1 MAKNKSLDEMRSE
14 AYRRQDNLASDID
27 ELIDR
32 VHPVNA
38 AMRWKNE
45 VVGAVKG
52 FSAAGDEKT
61 PVTLPAAVAGG
72 VIGVVL
78 IGAGIAAAV
87 ALSGGDG
94 KSAKKLSKA
103 QKKAEA
109 EKAKAAE
116 HRARAKQEARAAK
129 A

>member
-1 MAKNKSLDEMRSE
+1 
-14 AYRRQDNLASDID
+14 YRRQDNLASDID

-38 AMRWKNE
+38 AKRWKNE
-45 VVGAVKG
+45 VAGAVKG
-52 FSAAGDEKT
+52 FSGAGDEKT
-61 PVTLPAAVAGG
+61 PATLPAAVAGG

-78 IGAGIAAAV
+78 IGVGIAAAV

-94 KSAKKLSKA
+94 KAAKEGA
-103 QKKAEA
+103 ADKAEA
-109 EKAKAAE
+109 AKRTAKAKAA
-116 HRARAKQEARAAK
+116 QEARTAK

>member
-1 MAKNKSLDEMRSE
+1 

-38 AMRWKNE
+38 AKRWKNE
-45 VVGAVKG
+45 VVGAGKG
-52 FSAAGDEKT
+52 FSGAGDEKT
-61 PVTLPAAVAGG
+61 PATLPAADAGG
-72 VIGVVL
+72 ATDVVL
-78 IGAGIAAAV
+78 IRVGLAPAV

-94 KSAKKLSKA
+94 EAAKELSKDAKKGTA
-103 QKKAEA
+103 DKAEA
-109 EKAKAAE
+109 AKRTARAKAA
-116 HRARAKQEARAAK
+116 QGARAAK